1 MKGGSISAWTQAE
14 PGELTRMEQLPGNSW
29 TRPPLCFFV
38 WLHWNLRSISL
49 GSVQRV
55 TSTQSPEWPRG
66 FISGRRGKSSGLIS
80 LYLWKF
86 PGSSLTS
93 WFPCSPLPLQAPVS
107 SHPPT
112 WHPTGP
118 EPNKSGLDFLRSL
131 LAKRNKVCTNRET
144 F

>member
-1 MKGGSISAWTQAE
+1 MKGRSISARTQAE
-14 PGELTRMEQLPGNSW
+14 PGELTRTEQLPGNSW
-29 TRPPLCFFV
+29 TRPPLCLFG
-38 WLHWNLRSISL
+38 STKISAAL
-49 GSVQRV
+49 AYAVCSV
-55 TSTQSPEWPRG
+55 SPLPKPQKDHVASFPVGEASHP
-66 FISGRRGKSSGLIS
+66 SLIS

-131 LAKRNKVCTNRET
+131 LAKRNRVCTNRET